1 MIRLSVKDLD
11 TMKEIC
17 EVLGIDQFIVKQDG
31 TNGIG
36 TVLTLSF
43 DTVVGKVADYKAT
56 MTVVINGV
64 KDW

>member
-11 TMKEIC
+11 TMKKIC
-17 EVLGIDQFIVKQDG
+17 NELDIEQFIVKQDG

-36 TVLTLSF
+36 TVLTLSY
-43 DTVVGKVADYKAT
+43 DTFVADYKAT

>member
-1 MIRLSVKDLD
+1 VIRLSVKDLD
-11 TMKEIC
+11 TMKKIC
-17 EVLGIDQFIVKQDG
+17 DELGIDQFIVKQDG

-36 TVLTLSF
+36 TVLTLSY
-43 DTVVGKVADYKAT
+43 DTFVADHKAT

>member
-11 TMKEIC
+11 TMKKIC
-17 EVLGIDQFIVKQDG
+17 EELDIEQFIVKQDG

-36 TVLTLSF
+36 SVLTLSY
-43 DTVVGKVADYKAT
+43 DTFVADHKAT
-56 MTVVINGV
+56 MTVIINGV

>member
-11 TMKEIC
+11 TMKKIC
-17 EVLGIDQFIVKQDG
+17 DELGIDQFIVKQDG

-36 TVLTLSF
+36 TVLTLSY
-43 DTVVGKVADYKAT
+43 DTFVADHKAT

>member
-1 MIRLSVKDLD
+1 VIRLSVKDLD
-11 TMKEIC
+11 TMKKIC
-17 EVLGIDQFIVKQDG
+17 DELDIDQFIVKQDG

-36 TVLTLSF
+36 TVLTLSY
-43 DTVVGKVADYKAT
+43 DTFVADHKAT

>member
-11 TMKEIC
+11 TMKKVC
-17 EVLGIDQFIVKQDG
+17 EELGIDQFTLKQDG

-36 TVLTLSF
+36 TLLTLSY
-43 DTVVGKVADYKAT
+43 DTFVADYMAT
-56 MTVVINGV
+56 MTVIINGV

>member
-1 MIRLSVKDLD
+1 MKKICDELD
-11 TMKEIC
+11 
-17 EVLGIDQFIVKQDG
+17 IDQFIVKQDG

-36 TVLTLSF
+36 TVLTLSY
-43 DTVVGKVADYKAT
+43 DTFVADHKAT

>member
-11 TMKEIC
+11 TMKKIC
-17 EVLGIDQFIVKQDG
+17 DELGIDQFIVKQDG

-36 TVLTLSF
+36 SVLTLSY
-43 DTVVGKVADYKAT
+43 DTFVADYKAT
-56 MTVVINGV
+56 MKVEINGV

>member
-11 TMKEIC
+11 TMKKIC
-17 EVLGIDQFIVKQDG
+17 DELDIDQFIVKQDG

-36 TVLTLSF
+36 TVLTLSY
-43 DTVVGKVADYKAT
+43 DTFVADHKAT

>member
-11 TMKEIC
+11 TMKKIC
-17 EVLGIDQFIVKQDG
+17 DELDIEQFIVKQDG

-36 TVLTLSF
+36 TVLTLSY
-43 DTVVGKVADYKAT
+43 DTFVADHKAT

>member
-11 TMKEIC
+11 TMKKIC
-17 EVLGIDQFIVKQDG
+17 DELDIEQFIVKQDG

-36 TVLTLSF
+36 SVLTLSY
-43 DTVVGKVADYKAT
+43 DTFVADHKAT
-56 MTVVINGV
+56 MTVIINGV